1 MTSPYLQQRLR
12 SLDEAEQDRLLKN
25 LRNRHKSNEIANKK
39 AKSVDGDNVHPLG
52 PRLINGFGRRAR

>member
-12 SLDEAEQDRLLKN
+12 SLDEAEQDRSLRR

-39 AKSVDGDNVHPLG
+39 AELVEGDNIHHLG
-52 PRLINGFGRRAR
+52 PRGAKRLGRRAR